1 MVLLIA
7 DADPGIVDCTVMLLP
22 ITKALET
29 APDVA
34 VAFELLVL
42 SRLYRPIRK
51 EFPVASEIPVNV
63 ATVPAAIFAPPPAGS
78 ML

>member
-1 MVLLIA
+1 MVLLIV
-7 DADPGIVDCTVMLLP
+7 DADPGIDDCTVKLLP

-42 SRLYRPIRK
+42 SKLH
-51 EFPVASEIPVNV
+51 
-63 ATVPAAIFAPPPAGS
+63 
-78 ML
+78 